1 MQFAFPEALW
11 LVWLL
16 PVLGLVMLLARRRAD
31 ARVERFAGTKLSGA
45 MVRSVSRPR
54 RAWRAVLRLAALT
67 LLLIAAARPQWGA
80 SEVDVEQKGIDI
92 VVALDISR
100 SMLADDVKPSRLTR
114 AKVEIQAL
122 VESLRGDRIG
132 LVFFAGAAFPQ
143 CPLTVD
149 YPAARL
155 FLSQADPSMI
165 SAQGTD
171 LASALETSLE
181 LLGDGDSN
189 HKVILLVTDGEDFSE
204 RLDEVREQLQRQGVL
219 LFAVGMGTP
228 EGAPIP
234 VVDEAGTRQGFF
246 RDESGQVVV
255 SRLEEAPL
263 LELVRAANG
272 VYIRTGAAGIDLNRL
287 RSELSSLEGRTFAA
301 RRVTSYQERYAW
313 PVGAGLLLLLIE
325 GFLHDR
331 RRKS

>member
-1 MQFAFPEALW
+1 MQFALPEALW

-16 PVLGLVMLLARRRAD
+16 PLLGLVLVVTRRRAR
-31 ARVERFAGTKLSGA
+31 ARVRSFAGNALSDRMA
-45 MVRSVSRPR
+45 NSVSPTR
-54 RAWRAVLRLAALT
+54 RAWRATLRLVALA

-80 SEVDVEQKGIDI
+80 SEVEIEQKGIDI

-100 SMLADDVKPSRLTR
+100 SMMADDVKPSRLTR

-122 VESLRGDRIG
+122 VESLRGDRVG

-155 FLSQADPSMI
+155 FLAQADPSMI

-171 LASALETSLE
+171 LAAALETSLE
-181 LLGDGDSN
+181 LLGDGDST

-204 RLDEVREQLQRQGVL
+204 RLDEVRAELQRRGVL

-234 VVDEAGTRQGFF
+234 VFDDAGARQGFF
-246 RDESGQVVV
+246 RDEAGQVVV

-272 VYIRTGAAGIDLNRL
+272 VYIRTGAAGIDLDRL

-313 PVGAGLLLLLIE
+313 PLGAGLLLLLFE

-331 RRKS
+331 RRNS